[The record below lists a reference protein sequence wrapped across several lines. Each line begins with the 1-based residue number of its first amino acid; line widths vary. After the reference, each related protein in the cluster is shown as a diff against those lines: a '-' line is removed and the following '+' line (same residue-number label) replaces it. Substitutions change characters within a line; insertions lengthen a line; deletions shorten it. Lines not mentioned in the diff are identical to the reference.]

1 MIMTVERE
9 LEAVRQALVALGDR
23 VRSAPDQSTL
33 PLDLLD
39 QLAQALD
46 DLQAF
51 ADDLRVQ
58 NEELLGHREVLETE
72 RQRYLQL
79 FEFAPDGFLVTDIH
93 GVIREANRAAGSLLR
108 MDRGFLVGKPVALF
122 VRPGSQSAFRQHL
135 ARLQTQ
141 DEVQGWEVPLDLR
154 TGERI
159 HAAMDVTVLRSAWA
173 APTLYWTIRDISE
186 RKRLEARFRAAV
198 EAAPAAMMMIDSAGS
213 IVLVNTETE
222 RLFGYARQ
230 ELLGRGVE
238 VLVPERFRGEHPRL
252 RSQFFASPE
261 ARRMG
266 AGRDLFGLRKDG
278 SEFPVEIGLNP
289 IETEEGLFVLA
300 AILEI
305 TERKRNEDALRRQMH
320 WDEALKTI
328 GQAATS
334 LLPLTGILTG
344 GAEAIC
350 RVSGA
355 TLAVVRLVDP
365 KTKDLVVAAH
375 RGVPA
380 EYLGVGERIPWGR
393 EVAGTV
399 AASGQPRAVGRPE
412 EQPGV
417 SELSLLAGRAQS
429 LACLP
434 LKAGSRVVGTLT
446 LGHDQAEYFSPTDLE
461 VCRPAASMLAGAILA
476 ERLRVATMKEAE
488 EKALLFR
495 ELDHRVRNHLAALI
509 SLLHLGAEGSE
520 GTAAERLREMAER
533 VARVAEVHNLL
544 TGRGMQPIEV
554 RELAEG
560 IAKNVLLAL
569 PGNLTIEWAVS
580 GDTVRVPP
588 SQVTAIA
595 LILNELL
602 TNCTKHAFPG
612 RATGT
617 VTIRVAHE
625 DNQIDLEVQDDGV
638 GLDPAKHPADLGM
651 TIVQTIVTQTLRG
664 TVRFAAEGGT
674 QVTIRF
680 PHVEETPEGDSP

>member
-46 DLQAF
+46 GLQAF

-108 MDRGFLVGKPVALF
+108 MDRDFLVGKPVALF